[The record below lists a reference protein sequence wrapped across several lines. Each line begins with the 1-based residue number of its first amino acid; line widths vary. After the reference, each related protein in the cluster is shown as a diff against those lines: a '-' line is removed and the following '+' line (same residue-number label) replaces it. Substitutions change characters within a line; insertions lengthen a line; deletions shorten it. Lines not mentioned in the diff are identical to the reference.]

1 MLFLYAELFVLLVVS
16 FGVGAA
22 VATVVTRALV
32 KAMPAELAGRPTGA
46 GDGAAVVESGGT
58 P

>member
-1 MLFLYAELFVLLVVS
+1 VLFLYAELFVLLVVS

-22 VATVVTRALV
+22 VAAVVTRAVV
-32 KAMPAELAGRPTGA
+32 KAMPAELAGGPTRA
-46 GDGAAVVESGGT
+46 ADGAAAVESGGT